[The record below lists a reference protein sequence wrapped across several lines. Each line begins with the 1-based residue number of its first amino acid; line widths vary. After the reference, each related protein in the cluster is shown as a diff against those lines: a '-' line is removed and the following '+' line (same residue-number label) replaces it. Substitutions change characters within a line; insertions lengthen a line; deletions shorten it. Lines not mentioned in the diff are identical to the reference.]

1 MKVLVVDDEP
11 LARERLIRFLQDMD
25 DVDGTSVATNG
36 IEALEKLK
44 SFEAD
49 VVLLDIRMPGQ
60 NGLEVAQAIKNLEEP
75 PAIIF
80 CTAYD
85 EHALEAF
92 KVNAQAYLLKPIARA
107 ALVDALTACGQL
119 NKAQVQALSLQKKVE
134 TISVHN
140 GREKERLPLS
150 EIYYFRADQKY
161 VSLFSAKGERVVDES
176 LKTLEEQYSEYFIR
190 VHRNTLVYK
199 ARVEKLYRD
208 AEGSFWVVLR
218 GVDTPIAVSRRHSKG
233 IKQLFS

>member
-44 SFEAD
+44 AFDAD

-60 NGLEVAQAIKNLEEP
+60 NGLEVAESIKHLPEP

-85 EHALEAF
+85 DYALEAF
-92 KVNAQAYLLKPIARA
+92 KVNAQAYLMKPISRM
-107 ALVDALTACGQL
+107 ALDEALTACGQL
-119 NKAQVQALSLQKKVE
+119 NRAQVQALSLQNKVE

-140 GREKERLPLS
+140 GREKERMPLS
-150 EIYYFRADQKY
+150 EIFYFRAEQKY
-161 VSLFSAKGERVVDES
+161 VSLYSVKGERVVDES

-190 VHRNTLVYK
+190 VHRNTLVFK
-199 ARVEKLYRD
+199 ARIEKLNRD
-208 AEGSFWVVLR
+208 SDGGFWVKLR
-218 GVDTPIAVSRRHSKG
+218 DVETPIAVSRRHAKD
-233 IKQLFS
+233 IKQLFV